1 MSRFIWI
8 LGVIVLVIGGIWLYN
23 TYAHKDQLGS
33 GLVISHDSA
42 SNSDSNDSAEPN
54 TAASTQPSP
63 IRTTSSA
70 ATPQQPSQPAPQTAS
85 KPSAALPVSDTIDR
99 NPPNGAVFTGTG
111 DFTWYRQGD
120 ITWRVNS
127 KTGASCI
134 AFATIQEWQKRI
146 VYTHGCRNT

>member
-23 TYAHKDQLGS
+23 TYGHKDQLGS
-33 GLVISHDSA
+33 GLVISHDS
-42 SNSDSNDSAEPN
+42 DSKDSAELS

-63 IRTTSSA
+63 IPTTSIA
-70 ATPQQPSQPAPQTAS
+70 TTPQQAAPPVPQPAA

-111 DFTWYRQGD
+111 DYTWYRQGD

-146 VYTHGCRNT
+146 VYSHGCRNT

>member
-23 TYAHKDQLGS
+23 TYGHKDQLGS
-33 GLVISHDSA
+33 GLVISHDS
-42 SNSDSNDSAEPN
+42 DSKDSAEPS

-63 IRTTSSA
+63 IPTTSIA
-70 ATPQQPSQPAPQTAS
+70 TTPQQAAPPVPQPAA

-111 DFTWYRQGD
+111 DYTWYRQGD

-146 VYTHGCRNT
+146 VYSHGCRNT